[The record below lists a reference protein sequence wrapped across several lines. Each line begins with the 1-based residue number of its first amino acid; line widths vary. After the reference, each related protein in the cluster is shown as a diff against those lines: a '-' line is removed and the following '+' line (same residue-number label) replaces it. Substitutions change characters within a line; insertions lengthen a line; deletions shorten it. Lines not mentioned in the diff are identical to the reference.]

1 MTRLTKTQL
10 GLIIAGLL
18 YVVSPFDFIPEI
30 IAGPLGIADD
40 AAILG
45 LIAATGADFRK
56 VLTAPKTARTIKPE
70 AKAREAYEEHYRRYA
85 KIYPAIKEIYR

>member
-1 MTRLTKTQL
+1 MNRFSKAELA
-10 GLIIAGLL
+10 LIIAGLL

-45 LIAATGADFRK
+45 LIAATIMRAARK
-56 VLTAPKTARTIKPE
+56 
-70 AKAREAYEEHYRRYA
+70 
-85 KIYPAIKEIYR
+85 PAVVTVPAQRP

>member
-1 MTRLTKTQL
+1 MNRLSKTQV
-10 GLIIAGLL
+10 GLIIAALV

-45 LIAATGADFRK
+45 LVAAMILRA
-56 VLTAPKTARTIKPE
+56 AQKPQVVTVPTE
-70 AKAREAYEEHYRRYA
+70 DR
-85 KIYPAIKEIYR
+85 